1 MTTLSSNDNDDD
13 FRDDDAPSGSTI
25 AWLFWVILSL
35 FSLLMLISSCGC
47 AMVRVQVPPVD
58 VSANVGRDSV
68 VMIAVKGTSVTV
80 NTISKANPEIV
91 KAVAEGIAKGA
102 VEGLK

>member
-1 MTTLSSNDNDDD
+1 
-13 FRDDDAPSGSTI
+13 
-25 AWLFWVILSL
+25 
-35 FSLLMLISSCGC
+35 
-47 AMVRVQVPPVD
+47 
-58 VSANVGRDSV
+58 
-68 VMIAVKGTSVTV
+68 MIAVKGTSVTV